1 MFVFRLLLIIV
12 SITLSIGILT
22 GSINVSSSS
31 VGLLNSS
38 FIGVGLLIL
47 FAVNVAAHLISA
59 NDEESSKRLANRLTL
74 LSLAVPILFIVGAVI
89 LEVTAR
95 YLNSF

>member
-12 SITLSIGILT
+12 SITLSIGTLT
-22 GSINVSSSS
+22 GSINVSP
-31 VGLLNSS
+31 VGILNSS

-59 NDEESSKRLANRLTL
+59 NGEESSKRLANRLTL